1 MKKPCFLKSLPIT
14 LLVSFNL
21 NAQTPIMD
29 EFNQF
34 FKSGQ
39 YSKAISSLEKF
50 DEKENVLGQ
59 KYYLAGI
66 CYSKLQEFDKAIQS
80 FQSAIKEKNTNADL
94 YYEYGQALYAANELK
109 AARIAFQKSA
119 DQKFNPSASIYY
131 VAHISQIIEDYS
143 VARSN
148 YLSLIKSKET
158 DQKMK
163 QVARFQL
170 GETLLLIMKEKVSNN
185 EELEKGVA
193 KFIIPTMKQAYN
205 EDKESQVASEINTRI
220 KELQKEF
227 GLDPDLMKNGRR
239 ISPKRFSSYFVQRI
253 KFDDN
258 ISLTN
263 EENNTQ
269 QSEKESYIF
278 ETELYAKYDFVLKK
292 RFIVS
297 PEARINFV
305 HHSDQ
310 DSPEVFQNDSHVIY
324 TNLKNK
330 YEHTV
335 NNQPASLLF
344 NLEYANTFKD
354 WKQAHKRTAYAQ
366 STSIGIGE
374 SFNYFSFGDSS
385 FKFKRKDYSGENTSI
400 SNTTYTMSA
409 DQTALLPNQHLL
421 IALLEMNFVN
431 NFNNP
436 TSNTN
441 TYLTRFDY
449 LIPELMP
456 RYTLGL
462 AFSTILTDTKAQKA
476 TRGTE
481 VSLNP
486 SVDLSNA
493 LSENMKISVNY
504 DYTHNKSKQSAY
516 SYQKSVF
523 STELRYSF

>member
-1 MKKPCFLKSLPIT
+1 MKKRCFLKCLPLT
-14 LLVSFNL
+14 LLLSFNL
-21 NAQTPIMD
+21 HAQTSTMD
-29 EFNQF
+29 EFNQL

-39 YSKAISSLEKF
+39 YTKAISSLEKI

-59 KYYLAGI
+59 KHYLAGI

-80 FQSAIKEKNTNADL
+80 FQTAIKENNTNADL

-109 AARIAFQKSA
+109 SARIAFQKSA
-119 DQKFNPSASIYY
+119 EIKFNTPASIYY

-143 VARSN
+143 LARSN
-148 YLSLIKSKET
+148 YLTLIKNKET
-158 DQKMK
+158 DIKLK

-170 GETLLLIMKEKVSNN
+170 GETLLLIMKEKITSK

-193 KFIIPTMKQAYN
+193 KFVIPTLKQAHN
-205 EDKESQVASEINTRI
+205 DDKKSSVATEISARI
-220 KELQKEF
+220 QELQKEF
-227 GLDPDLMKNGRR
+227 GLDPDLMRNGRR
-239 ISPKRFSSYFVQRI
+239 ISPKRFSSYFSQRI

-278 ETELYAKYDFVLKK
+278 ESEIYAKYDFVINKK
-292 RFIVS
+292 FILA
-297 PEARINFV
+297 PELRINFS

-310 DSPEVFQNDSHVIY
+310 DSPEVFQNDALVIY
-324 TNLKNK
+324 TNSKNK
-330 YEHTV
+330 YEHTIS
-335 NNQPASLLF
+335 NKPASFLF
-344 NLEYANTFKD
+344 DLEYSNTFKD
-354 WKQAHKRTAYAQ
+354 WKQTHKRSAYAQ

-385 FKFKRKDYSGENTSI
+385 FKFKRKSYVGENTSI
-400 SNTTYTMSA
+400 SNTTYSISA

-421 IALLEMNFVN
+421 ITLLEMNMVD

-449 LIPELMP
+449 LMPELMP

-462 AFSTILTDTKAQKA
+462 ALSTTITDTKAQKA

-486 SVDLSNA
+486 SIDLSNNF
-493 LSENMKISVNY
+493 SENLKISVNL
-504 DYTHNKSKQSAY
+504 DYTHNKSKQSEY

-523 STELRYSF
+523 STEFRYSF